1 MKQRKKF
8 RKFSLIKD
16 TRDLVTEEIV
26 YNMFPAAEMNT
37 LDDETELS
45 SFSVH
50 DYIATHLPQVFLPWP
65 LSLLHLLPDWV
76 ILSGLLIIG
85 LSLIKIFLDP
95 CMAICH
101 LLRDSSLTIT
111 EKISTAVIPA
121 TPVTR
126 INRKGILGIEDVSHT
141 RNDEEK
147 ALEARIAGIEKHLN
161 MFQTMVLRE
170 KVREGGSIRYIES

>member
-1 MKQRKKF
+1 MQQRREF
-8 RKFSLIKD
+8 RRFSLIKN
-16 TRDLVTEEIV
+16 TRDLITEEIV
-26 YNMFPAAEMNT
+26 YNMFPQSEMNT
-37 LDDETELS
+37 LDDEIELS

-50 DYIATHLPQVFLPWP
+50 DYIATHLQQVFLPWP

-76 ILSGLLIIG
+76 ILNGLVIIG
-85 LSLIKIFLDP
+85 LILIKIFLDP

-121 TPVTR
+121 TTVSR
-126 INRKGILGIEDVSHT
+126 INRKGNLSIEDGSHT
-141 RNDEEK
+141 RTDKEK
-147 ALEARIAGIEKHLN
+147 ALEARIVEIEIRLN

-170 KVREGGSIRYIES
+170 KVREEG